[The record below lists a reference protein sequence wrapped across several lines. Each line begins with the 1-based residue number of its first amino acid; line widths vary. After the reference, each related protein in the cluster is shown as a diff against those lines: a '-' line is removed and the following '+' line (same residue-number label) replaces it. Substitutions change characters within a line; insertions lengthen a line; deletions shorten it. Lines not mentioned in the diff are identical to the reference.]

1 VLVCI
6 GVVDVD
12 VDELETG
19 VVDAAP
25 RGVREDAEEVV
36 VVLDA
41 QRLFRLSQSDREVNA
56 VRRTRRHNVG
66 PSASPLDL
74 PLDGT
79 TATVGGGMAASPRL
93 SRSDLSRGKRVR
105 TGLCDLLR
113 GLDSCRCLRLRGIT
127 AGGWCDVMVAE
138 PHQEAA
144 EDSVPL
150 YAKSAFPYRTYGE
163 NT

>member
-56 VRRTRRHNVG
+56 VRRTRRHNVAAARRR
-66 PSASPLDL
+66 SAAVARGEGEQRRWSGSSLIGSL
-74 PLDGT
+74 PD
-79 TATVGGGMAASPRL
+79 ACWHQRFVAAISPRPK
-93 SRSDLSRGKRVR
+93 RS
-105 TGLCDLLR
+105 
-113 GLDSCRCLRLRGIT
+113 
-127 AGGWCDVMVAE
+127 
-138 PHQEAA
+138 
-144 EDSVPL
+144 
-150 YAKSAFPYRTYGE
+150 
-163 NT
+163 